1 MVRAQPKIFQIL
13 VKTHKVTVFLTF
25 PNTTTMAEVK
35 TEVLSA
41 LLDEVTESVDVFKP
55 TSLDDFALAV
65 ERPPLNSGNYE
76 TVEDDKKL
84 IEVAKNWERLY
95 VQFRDP
101 ESGELQPVIVTLP
114 PLDDE
119 EELEM
124 DVDEPPVVES
134 EVKKGKRKA

>member
-13 VKTHKVTVFLTF
+13 VKSNKLTIFLTF
-25 PNTTTMAEVK
+25 PNSTTIAEVK

-55 TSLDDFALAV
+55 TSVQDFALAV
-65 ERPPLNSGNYE
+65 ERPPLNTGNYE
-76 TVEDDKKL
+76 TVEDDKRL
-84 IEVAKNWERLY
+84 IEVAKNWERMY

-101 ESGELQPVIVTLP
+101 DSGELQPVIATLP
-114 PLDDE
+114 PLDDD

-124 DVDEPPVVES
+124 DIDEPPVVES